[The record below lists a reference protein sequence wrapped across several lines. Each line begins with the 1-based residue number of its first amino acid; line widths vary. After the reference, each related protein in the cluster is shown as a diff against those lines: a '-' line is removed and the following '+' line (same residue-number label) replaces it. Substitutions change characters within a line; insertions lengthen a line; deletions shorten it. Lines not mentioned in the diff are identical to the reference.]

1 MEISRVIP
9 RLGSGFT
16 PARPPQPGKFPRQ
29 SDATWPESLS
39 GRGSLQGAVPHRGA
53 ARQLPDDARP
63 KQREGDARRAHRQAR
78 DGDHPPPHGPEPH
91 PGGGGR
97 RDQRGAEGG
106 RHPRQETSFPVGLV
120 VVVGLLLGRARRWRR
135 DCGVPRVPRV
145 AHNPSSPAPRAP
157 SARIPTGTG
166 GQSPRSL
173 YLELGSQPPFRRGR
187 RGPRGSPFLQ
197 LLGPRAG
204 FTAPSGPLAAPKVP
218 RNRRIARG
226 PPPQPPPTLQRPQE
240 GARQAEP
247 REGSSSSLKP

>member
-63 KQREGDARRAHRQAR
+63 EQREGDARRAHRQAR

-120 VVVGLLLGRARRWRR
+120 VVVVGLLLGRARRLRR

-145 AHNPSSPAPRAP
+145 APNPSSPAPRAP
-157 SARIPTGTG
+157 SAPHSHRARAPDLFTSSSALNRHFGVDGVAT
-166 GQSPRSL
+166 
-173 YLELGSQPPFRRGR
+173 
-187 RGPRGSPFLQ
+187 RGSPFLQ

-204 FTAPSGPLAAPKVP
+204 FAAPSGPPAAPKVP

-226 PPPQPPPTLQRPQE
+226 PPPQPPPIQRPQE

-247 REGSSSSLKP
+247 KRGEQQSLKP